1 MKIILLSVLFLIS
14 SLSLSEG
21 QSHFRERYENDFL
34 PNGFG
39 WQKFKRP
46 FDQDAYF
53 EMLNSKP
60 KRPTGLRTSYQLL
73 DEKAK
78 RPFSTRLFMDRLKAQ
93 QGQRP
98 KRPFRPNTFLI
109 SLMNQYGN
117 ARYGK

>member
-1 MKIILLSVLFLIS
+1 MKIILLSILCLYSITQ
-14 SLSLSEG
+14 SEG

-34 PNGFG
+34 PDGFG

-60 KRPTGLRTSYQLL
+60 KRPTGLPTSYQFLE
-73 DEKAK
+73 DKDK
-78 RPFSTRLFMDRLKAQ
+78 RAFSVRLFMDRLKAQ
-93 QGQRP
+93 RGQQS
-98 KRPFRPNTFLI
+98 KRAFHPNAFLV

-117 ARYGK
+117 ERYGK